1 MEPPFKIYQYYLK
14 NTLKPLA
21 YVLNWFHKH
30 IMEETCYEKIIRQLA
45 MTVLILCLFT
55 SCNYNTRNT
64 GDTNKSLK
72 DEKYL
77 RFILLM

>member
-30 IMEETCYEKIIRQLA
+30 IMEETCYEKNNKAISNDRANSLFIYLMQL
-45 MTVLILCLFT
+45 
-55 SCNYNTRNT
+55 
-64 GDTNKSLK
+64 
-72 DEKYL
+72 
-77 RFILLM
+77 